1 MKSFKTVFFTLSIIF
16 VISCSLK
23 QKEIDPWL
31 YTISGGKPPETNV
44 TGRWRDTQGSG
55 FFTWGEGHLHQEQ
68 NKIRGVIGDY
78 NITGVV
84 SGKTVYL
91 VFMYG
96 GRVYYTAR
104 LEMFQD
110 LLTGNYFKATDKK
123 QIKGYPIS
131 LAKTVEPTK

>member
-1 MKSFKTVFFTLSIIF
+1 M
-16 VISCSLK
+16 
-23 QKEIDPWL
+23 
-31 YTISGGKPPETNV
+31 
-44 TGRWRDTQGSG
+44 
-55 FFTWGEGHLHQEQ
+55 
-68 NKIRGVIGDY
+68 
-78 NITGVV
+78 GVV